1 MLFTSTI
8 FIGASSMLAIALIDK
23 TAEAY
28 GYQAVGITLKTVVTI
43 GAMLAGVYFIEHNAL
58 LHWIGL

>member
-8 FIGASSMLAIALIDK
+8 FIGASSILAIALIDK

-28 GYQAVGITLKTVVTI
+28 GFQAIGLTLKLLVPI
-43 GAMLAGVYFIEHNAL
+43 AAMLAGVYFLETNAL